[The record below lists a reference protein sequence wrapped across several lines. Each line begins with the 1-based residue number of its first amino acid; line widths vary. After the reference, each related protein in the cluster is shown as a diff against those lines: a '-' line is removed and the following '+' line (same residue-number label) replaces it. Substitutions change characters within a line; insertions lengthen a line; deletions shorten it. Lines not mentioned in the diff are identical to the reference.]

1 MRTTIKAALVAT
13 TLAAAAIA
21 GAGQAAARENLGVYV
36 GPDSFGLYMNK
47 GWHKRPNMRAP
58 SNFGMWYADRERYR
72 PFLRARWNAR
82 ECFPVTKY
90 GYNDWGRQ
98 VLIRATMCYDRFGK
112 TYVVPGSRKVI
123 RTL

>member
-1 MRTTIKAALVAT
+1 MKTLIKAALVAT
-13 TLAAAAIA
+13 TIAGASLA

-36 GPDSFGLYMNK
+36 GPDSFGLYVNK
-47 GWHKRPNMRAP
+47 APKHRFRGHAP
-58 SNFGMWYADRERYR
+58 SYYGGWYADRHRYH
-72 PFLRARWNAR
+72 PFIRARWNAR

-90 GYNDWGRQ
+90 GYSDWGRP

>member
-13 TLAAAAIA
+13 TLATAALA
-21 GAGQAAARENLGVYV
+21 GAGQAAARENFGVYV
-36 GPDSFGLYMNK
+36 GPDSLGLYVNK
-47 GWHKRPNMRAP
+47 GWHKRPYARTP
-58 SNFGMWYADRERYR
+58 SSFGMWYADRMRYR